1 MMDCSYIVFRA
12 LHNAP
17 PKKDADEA
25 ETSSGFQ
32 FFEVPDE
39 ELDY

>member
-1 MMDCSYIVFRA
+1 MDCSYIVFRA

-17 PKKDADEA
+17 PQKDTDEG
-25 ETSSGFQ
+25 EVTPSYE

-39 ELDY
+39 ELKY